1 MPMPKNL
8 LFIRSQPITEQTA
21 SGEVEIV
28 EVVVET
34 EVVVAEVAQAIKTIT
49 TDVKET
55 KSVPP
60 VVLTSTRLVTT
71 GALPKARHAIS
82 AV

>member
-1 MPMPKNL
+1 MPMLTNL
-8 LFIRSQPITEQTA
+8 LFTKSQLITEQTV

-28 EVVVET
+28 EVVVEV
-34 EVVVAEVAQAIKTIT
+34 EVIVAEDVQATKTTT
-49 TDVKET
+49 TDVKI

-71 GALPKARHAIS
+71 GASPKARHAIS

>member
-1 MPMPKNL
+1 MPMPTNL
-8 LFIRSQPITEQTA
+8 LFTRSQPITEQTV

-28 EVVVET
+28 KVVVEV
-34 EVVVAEVAQAIKTIT
+34 EVVVAEVVQTIKTIT
-49 TDVKET
+49 TDARI

-60 VVLTSTRLVTT
+60 VVLTNTRQVTKCVLH
-71 GALPKARHAIS
+71 GARHAIS